1 MPRRTRANS
10 GKQTIPPAGPVTV
23 RRVKPTKGTAPKSPA
38 KSAPAKPAEPKEPTY
53 TEDEAR
59 DLLCQG
65 YSPEQVAKRTG
76 YSLNWVKKQRV
87 PAKSLLDQALE
98 KAGSPK

>member
-23 RRVKPTKGTAPKSPA
+23 RRVQPAKPTKKST
-38 KSAPAKPAEPKEPTY
+38 PAKPAEPTY

-65 YSPEQVAKRTG
+65 YSPERVALRTG
-76 YSLNWVKKQRV
+76 YSLAWVRKQRV
-87 PAKSLLDQALE
+87 PAKSLLDQARE
-98 KAGSPK
+98 KAASPQ